1 MATSSSGS
9 ASKSLS
15 LFLKDVKS
23 EMRTR
28 YAINAIAMF
37 AIVTVFAVSFAIRG
51 TGLSTELQASLLWI
65 VIYFSSL
72 SGLAQSFIKEEESRT
87 AVALRLYAP
96 AEVVLAGKLLFN
108 LVLLFGLNLI
118 TIPLFAI
125 FISFDVSNFPLFIT
139 ILVIGSLDLA
149 MVTTLVAAI
158 ISKASV
164 KGALFAVL
172 SFPLILPVLILAIP
186 GTKKAMTPDLG
197 FSAARMEIQVLLAY
211 LVVMTVI
218 GFWLF
223 EAVWND

>member
-9 ASKSLS
+9 ATKAIS
-15 LFLKDVKS
+15 LFLKDIKS
-23 EMRTR
+23 EFRTR

-37 AIVTVFAVSFAIRG
+37 AVVTVFAISFAIKG

-72 SGLAQSFIKEEESRT
+72 SGLAQSFVKEEESKT
-87 AVALRLYAP
+87 AMALRLYAP
-96 AEVVLAGKLLFN
+96 AEVIFAGKLLFN

-125 FISFDVSNFPLFIT
+125 FISFEVASYPLFFA
-139 ILVIGSLDLA
+139 ILLIGSTGLA
-149 MVTTLVAAI
+149 VVTTFVAAI

-172 SFPLILPVLILAIP
+172 SFPLILPLLVEAIS
-186 GTKKAMTPDLG
+186 GTKKAMTDG
-197 FSAARMEIQVLLAY
+197 IAFGAARMEIQVLLSY
-211 LVVMTVI
+211 LVIMVVLS
-218 GFWLF
+218 FLLF

>member
-9 ASKSLS
+9 TAKSIS
-15 LFLKDVKS
+15 LFLKDIKS

-37 AIVTVFAVSFAIRG
+37 AVVTVFAISFAIRG

-72 SGLAQSFIKEEESRT
+72 SGLAQSFVKEEESKT
-87 AVALRLYAP
+87 AIALRLYTP
-96 AEVVLAGKLLFN
+96 AEVVFAGKLLFN

-118 TIPLFAI
+118 SIPLFAI
-125 FISFDVSNFPLFIT
+125 FISFDIANYPLFFT
-139 ILVIGSLDLA
+139 ILIIGSVGLA
-149 MVTTLVAAI
+149 VVTTFVAAI

-172 SFPLILPVLILAIP
+172 SFPLILPLLVEAIS
-186 GTKKAMTPDLG
+186 GTKKAMTADIT
-197 FSAARMEIQVLLAY
+197 FAMARMEIQVLLSY
-211 LVVMTVI
+211 LIIMVVLS
-218 GFWLF
+218 FLLF
-223 EAVWND
+223 DAVWND